1 MKNRSLT
8 LMQHHDGELDPEQAA
23 ELEASLTDEDAAVL
37 DGLSQLGDVI
47 REHGDAR
54 ASGADSIA
62 DDVLAK
68 LDSDEEVDGEKQV
81 AALLRVIEG
90 GANGASPAPER
101 QRQPE
106 PQPEPTPEREFRSL
120 RQPPA
125 AYDPKE
131 GRAGRVFLGLS
142 LAAAVALGIHAI
154 ATTDYSKPE
163 QSVASLSETVPT
175 PATSEAEIAEPETD
189 LSAAAIESID
199 FGSQNGAI
207 FMVSAGAET
216 TPVVW
221 LTDDPQSGDRMEPL

>member
-8 LMQHHDGELDPEQAA
+8 LMQHHDAELEPEQAA

-37 DGLSQLGDVI
+37 DGLNQLGDVI
-47 REHGDAR
+47 RAHGDAR
-54 ASGADSIA
+54 ASVADSIA

-68 LDSDEEVDGEKQV
+68 LESEDGEDGEDGEKQV

-90 GANGASPAPER
+90 GALP
-101 QRQPE
+101 PE
-106 PQPEPTPEREFRSL
+106 PEPEFEPEPTPERELRSL
-120 RQPPA
+120 PQPPPVG
-125 AYDPKE
+125 YNPKD
-131 GRAGRVFLGLS
+131 GRAGRIFLGLS
-142 LAAAVALGIHAI
+142 LAAAVALGVHAI

-163 QSVASLSETVPT
+163 QSVASVSETVPA
-175 PATSEAEIAEPETD
+175 PAAVEAEVAEPETD

-199 FGSQNGAI
+199 FGSQMGAI